1 MCELMFL
8 SRQRLRML
16 GDNGGEAALP
26 VLLTHRGTDA

>member
-16 GDNGGEAALP
+16 GDNGGEALP

>member
-8 SRQRLRML
+8 SQQRLRML
-16 GDNGGEAALP
+16 GDNGEAALP